1 MRIFNRIVVSVLFA
15 GLLAVGVFAVLYGFG
30 LFGYSLTSL
39 SQTLGGIVSG
49 VEGLAT
55 AVTGASAAVI
65 AVLAA
70 VALVGLILLIA
81 ELRPPRP
88 RKVRLREKETYM
100 TRRALKDRVSAMAD
114 ALPEVRESKA
124 KVKTRR
130 RTGGKVKLRAGVRT
144 GEDLGQAKSSVQQQL
159 SQSFESGGVPVSK
172 LKLKLYETE
181 SRGAGSRTAASR
193 QTGSRVR

>member
-1 MRIFNRIVVSVLFA
+1 MRIFNRIVVSLLFA
-15 GLLAVGVFAVLYGFG
+15 GLLALGVFAALYGFG
-30 LFGYSLTSL
+30 LFGYSLGSL
-39 SQTLGGIVSG
+39 SQTLAGAVSG
-49 VEGLAT
+49 VESL
-55 AVTGASAAVI
+55 VTTVTSVSPTVI

-100 TRRALKDRVSAMAD
+100 SRKALRNRVSVMVG
-114 ALPEVRESKA
+114 ALPEVLESKV

-130 RTGGKVKLRAGVRT
+130 RSGGKVKLKAGVRR
-144 GEDLGQAKSSVQQQL
+144 GEDLRQAKSSIQDGL

-172 LKLKLYETE
+172 LKLKLFEMDPRTTS
-181 SRGAGSRTAASR
+181 SRGP
-193 QTGSRVR
+193 GSRVS

>member
-1 MRIFNRIVVSVLFA
+1 MRIFNRVVVSLLFA
-15 GLLAVGVFAVLYGFG
+15 GLIVLGVFAALYSFG

-39 SQTLGGIVSG
+39 SQTLGGAVTG

-55 AVTGASAAVI
+55 TVTGGSPAVI
-65 AVLAA
+65 TVLAA

-100 TRRALKDRVSAMAD
+100 TRRALRDRVSAVAG
-114 ALPEVRESKA
+114 ALPEVIESRA
-124 KVKTRR
+124 KVKSRR

-144 GEDLGQAKSSVQQQL
+144 GEDLGKAKSSVKEQL

-172 LKLKLYETE
+172 LKLKLYESESSASSSTG
-181 SRGAGSRTAASR
+181 SRG
-193 QTGSRVR
+193 TGSRVS

>member
-1 MRIFNRIVVSVLFA
+1 MRIFNRIVVSLLFA
-15 GLLAVGVFAVLYGFG
+15 GLVALGVFAILYGFG

-39 SQTLGGIVSG
+39 SQTLGGLVSG

-55 AVTGASAAVI
+55 AVTGGSPAVI

-81 ELRPPRP
+81 ELRSPRP

-100 TRRALKDRVSAMAD
+100 TRRALRDRVSAMAG
-114 ALPEVRESKA
+114 ALPEVLEARAKA
-124 KVKTRR
+124 KTRR

-144 GEDLGQAKSSVQQQL
+144 GEDLKRAKSRVEEQL
-159 SQSFESGGVPVSK
+159 SQGFESGGVPVSK

-181 SRGAGSRTAASR
+181 ARATGSR
-193 QTGSRVR
+193 TGSRVS